1 MKRLGPLAET
11 IALNIAYMFYVASG
25 LTKTLLK
32 LRVAMIFVSVTFI
45 TWGLIAGIW
54 TAVFWNVAFGA
65 VHGYKLIELWLQHRS
80 IRLSDSQ
87 ADLHERLFSDLDVVD
102 FYTLWSIGTSRV
114 VEPGEV
120 LIHEGQVQ
128 KTVMLIIDGEVTI
141 EQGGTTVAS
150 LQPDSVIG
158 ERSYLT
164 GDLANATVRVA
175 IETTIHEW
183 DQEKM
188 KALQGLCPNA
198 HDSMTRHIGLDLAN
212 KLR

>member
-1 MKRLGPLAET
+1 MAET

-188 KALQGLCPNA
+188 KSLQGLCPNA